1 MKKLTTILLIFLSI
15 FTTTVNSQTKIPIYP
30 QYLWEIN
37 NGNPEGLWML
47 FDGITNHWVEDGW
60 GKIFKDY
67 DVYYEFP
74 EAQGVT
80 LTKMRAHDFEASTT
94 TPTKF
99 YYSTVDKPFEFVK
112 FYEFYG
118 PDYLFWHD
126 IPMLNVKVKYIKI
139 ECINGFLPTE
149 LEFFGSYNASF
160 VVPALKTPRR
170 YPFKNMV
177 GVNGKVWSVG
187 GPKSNGV
194 YLNGEVDFN
203 KVALIKKTFKT
214 FRFYAEKSM
223 YEIDK
228 DRYAFAP
235 TPNGGWNYDKVL
247 TALKD
252 AGVEVLFD
260 IKELPLWQMQTY
272 PVAEQRGE
280 LAPVNYGAS
289 KELVESYRSDGQTF
303 FQVTARYGRSQVNSS
318 LLKTDDKKTG
328 LDLIHKIEVNNETN
342 AYWGGLLRYQTPYE
356 YVMNLSVVYDGHKGT
371 MGPGVGVKTADP
383 TMKVIMGGSAGAD
396 AFYLR
401 GIIMACEQIRGR
413 KADGTID
420 VPFDGINYHCY
431 QSNANMPPYPTIYS
445 CKAGSPESTNLK
457 KLQED
462 IEWLKQQ
469 YMTENIEVWQ
479 TETGYDIHP
488 ESNGAPVPLPGMDVE
503 HTVAAFDVRTS
514 LLYAATGLYA
524 LDYYM
529 MEDVRWSSELYT
541 TSGMVDANYMARLHT
556 QYLHQAVKFL
566 GEYTFSRWISES
578 PRIAEFDSA
587 GVKRY
592 AAWHETSNGKTSVYS
607 LPNTTFK
614 VYGLDGSI
622 VPKDVVTITETPV
635 FFDKINLTALPINNP
650 PKGKGPRK
658 KDEPIILAYP
668 NPAPDYIIYEKMKNE
683 VVHIYHMSGQLVRVT
698 KADAKGKIN
707 TQNLTLGIYTALS
720 QTNVMQFKKQ

>member
-15 FTTTVNSQTKIPIYP
+15 FTATANSQTKIPVYP

-80 LTKMRAHDFEASTT
+80 LNKMRAYDFEASVT
-94 TPTKF
+94 TPTSF
-99 YYSTVDKPFEFVK
+99 YYSTVEKPYEFIR
-112 FYEFYG
+112 FYDFYG
-118 PDYLFWHD
+118 PEYLFWHD
-126 IPMLNVKVKYIKI
+126 IPMSNVKVKYIKI
-139 ECINGFLPTE
+139 ECVNGFLPTE
-149 LEFFGSYNASF
+149 LEFFGSYNTSF
-160 VVPALKTPRR
+160 LVPALKTPRR

-260 IKELPLWQMQTY
+260 IKELPTWQMLTY
-272 PVAEQRGE
+272 PLTEQRGE
-280 LAPVNYGAS
+280 LAPVNYGDS
-289 KELVESYRSDGQTF
+289 KSVAESYRSDGQTF
-303 FQVTARYGRSQVNSS
+303 FQVAARYGRAQVSSS

-328 LDLIHKIEVNNETN
+328 LDLVKKIEVNNETN

-383 TMKVIMGGSAGAD
+383 TMKVIIGGTAGAD
-396 AFYLR
+396 PFYMR

-431 QSNANMPPYPTIYS
+431 QSNANMPPYPTVYT
-445 CKAGSPESTNLK
+445 CKAGSPESTNLQ
-457 KLQED
+457 KLQDD

-469 YMTENIEVWQ
+469 YLPENIEIWQ

-488 ESNGAPVPLPGMDVE
+488 ESNGAPVPLPGKDVQY
-503 HTVAAFDVRTS
+503 TVAVFDVRTS
-514 LLYAATGLYA
+514 LLYASTGLYA

-541 TSGMVDANYMARLHT
+541 TSGMVDADYNARLHT
-556 QYLHQAVKFL
+556 HYLQKAVEIL
-566 GEYTFSRWISES
+566 GEYTFSGWISES

-587 GVKRY
+587 GAKRY
-592 AAWHETSNGKTSVYS
+592 AAWHPTSNGSTSIYS
-607 LPNTTFK
+607 LPNTAFK
-614 VYGLDGSI
+614 AYNLDGT
-622 VPKDVVTITETPV
+622 VATKDALTITETPI
-635 FFDKINLTALPINNP
+635 FFDKINLTALPIKEKPGN
-650 PKGKGPRK
+650 GKGRK
-658 KDEPIILAYP
+658 KETAFVYP
-668 NPAPDYIIYEKMKNE
+668 NPTSSSLNLDKVREFTIMDVNGIE
-683 VVHIYHMSGQLVRVT
+683 VMRGRSKQISTSRLANGLYFLKYKSDITDRFE
-698 KADAKGKIN
+698 
-707 TQNLTLGIYTALS
+707 Y
-720 QTNVMQFKKQ
+720 KKFIKQ